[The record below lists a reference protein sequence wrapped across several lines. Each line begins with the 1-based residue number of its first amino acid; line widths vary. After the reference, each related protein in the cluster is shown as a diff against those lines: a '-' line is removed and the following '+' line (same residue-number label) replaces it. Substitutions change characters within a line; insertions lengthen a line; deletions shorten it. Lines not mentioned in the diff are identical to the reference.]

1 MDPRVL
7 RFICVP
13 VLHCQLGQRNNEVI
27 SQRSS
32 LIIYTQQVKSSCT
45 SKQKA
50 FITFP
55 IRLQLHNISILITL
69 PNLRVLLVI
78 NLQYISDY
86 IYAKKTIYNLSET
99 AKDTMIVTNRM
110 GLSFDIFYLTLSFII
125 VLV

>member
-13 VLHCQLGQRNNEVI
+13 VLHCQLGQRNNKVI